1 MSNFCSYFYSKSIDI
16 NICSCYY
23 IIVGRVIRME
33 MIKNNKG
40 VIIFYLLIIVS
51 AFILKFN
58 NNKTIELEK
67 DNSIVYNEVFN

>member
-1 MSNFCSYFYSKSIDI
+1 
-16 NICSCYY
+16 
-23 IIVGRVIRME
+23 ME

>member
-1 MSNFCSYFYSKSIDI
+1 MKL
-16 NICSCYY
+16 
-23 IIVGRVIRME
+23 
-33 MIKNNKG
+33 IKNNKG

>member
-1 MSNFCSYFYSKSIDI
+1 MKK
-16 NICSCYY
+16 
-23 IIVGRVIRME
+23 
-33 MIKNNKG
+33 IKNNKG

-58 NNKTIELEK
+58 NDRNIELEK

>member
-1 MSNFCSYFYSKSIDI
+1 
-16 NICSCYY
+16 
-23 IIVGRVIRME
+23 ME

-58 NNKTIELEK
+58 NKTIELEEQN
-67 DNSIVYNEVFN
+67 NSIAYNEIFN

>member
-1 MSNFCSYFYSKSIDI
+1 
-16 NICSCYY
+16 
-23 IIVGRVIRME
+23 ME
-33 MIKNNKG
+33 MVKNNKG